1 MIRVKV
7 NVTFQPGVGYISL
20 SNHVV
25 ARSLTALSLEG
36 LRRRVIVATA
46 LRRREGEEI
55 SVQLE
60 LDAAARAEVGRR
72 AAVNT
77 GTRVARHTLPT
88 AACSEGN
95 SGQLGATS
103 CLKLP

>member
-1 MIRVKV
+1 MTRIKV
-7 NVTFQPGVGYISL
+7 NVTFHPGVGYVSVA
-20 SNHVV
+20 NHVV

-60 LDAAARAEVGRR
+60 LDAAARAELGRR
-72 AAVNT
+72 TAAV
-77 GTRVARHTLPT
+77 
-88 AACSEGN
+88 
-95 SGQLGATS
+95 
-103 CLKLP
+103 